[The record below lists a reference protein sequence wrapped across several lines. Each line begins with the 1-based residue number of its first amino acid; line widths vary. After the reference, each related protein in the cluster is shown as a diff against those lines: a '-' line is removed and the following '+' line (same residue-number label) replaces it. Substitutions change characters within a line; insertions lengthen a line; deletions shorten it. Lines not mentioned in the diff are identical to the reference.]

1 MNTIRGIEL
10 CTGSRE
16 ELLPGFARD
25 FPYIATR
32 AELDDYL
39 VPWHWHKTVELFYVE
54 SGSLEY
60 HTPGG
65 RVVFGAGSGGM
76 VNRDVLHMTKP
87 LCRTQKNIQLL
98 HIFDPSLLG
107 GEPGSRIEQ
116 KYIVPLTAS
125 RIELIPLFPG
135 SAVQDAI
142 LQRMLQ
148 AFALNSQEFG
158 YEARLRAAL
167 TELWLMLL
175 KLARPLP
182 TGKEPPGRGGG
193 EAVKAMLAF
202 IHEHYP
208 EKLSVRQLAAAA
220 CLSERACYRAFAG
233 CLHTSPVE
241 YLKAFRMQAACRML
255 AQGNAPITEIGQ
267 ACGLGSSSY
276 FGRLFRE
283 CMGCTPSQYRRKWQD
298 RDT

>member
-1 MNTIRGIEL
+1 MKTIRGIEL
-10 CTGSRE
+10 CTASRE

-32 AELDDYL
+32 AELDAYP
-39 VPWHWHKTVELFYVE
+39 VPWHWHKTVEIFYVE

-65 RVVFGAGSGGM
+65 RVVFDAGSGGM
-76 VNRDVLHMTKP
+76 VNQNVLHMTKP
-87 LCRTQKNIQLL
+87 LGRTQKNIQLL
-98 HIFDPSLLG
+98 HIFDPALLS
-107 GEPGSRIEQ
+107 GEPGSRIGQ
-116 KYIVPLTAS
+116 KYIAPLAAS
-125 RIELIPLFPG
+125 PLELIPLFPG
-135 SAVQDAI
+135 GEAEDAI
-142 LQRMLQ
+142 LQRILRV
-148 AFALNSQEFG
+148 FALNREEFG

-175 KLARPLP
+175 KLARPLLAQSQA
-182 TGKEPPGRGGG
+182 PGRGS
-193 EAVKAMLAF
+193 EAVKAMLAY

-208 EKLSVRQLAAAA
+208 EKVSVRQLAAAA

-233 CLHTSPVE
+233 CLHTSPAE
-241 YLKAFRMQAACRML
+241 YLKAFRIQAACRML
-255 AQGNAPITEIGQ
+255 AQGNAPVTEIAQ

-283 CMGCTPSQYRRKWQD
+283 CTGCTPSEYRRKWQD